1 MPTCSGQMQTHPQ
14 TWASPGA
21 PDSLTDAHPDSG
33 QARIP
38 PSSTRPLSHVREY
51 HQPKPGLIHCCQ
63 VRGEPPK
70 DPMASLLQIG
80 SDKGP
85 AHTRQKRDRRA
96 QNCAKSRMASSRG
109 HGHFCYSPPPLA
121 EAEGWR
127 FVGGECLADCHPRGF
142 YGGRKQRAQRLS
154 AEQESGESPRRK
166 GLLGL
171 VTCTEQQDPRWG
183 RGMKSLISAGLA
195 AAWGGGGSEGLRLYR
210 RGS

>member
-1 MPTCSGQMQTHPQ
+1 METG
-14 TWASPGA
+14 
-21 PDSLTDAHPDSG
+21 
-33 QARIP
+33 ARIP
-38 PSSTRPLSHVREY
+38 PSSTRPLSHVQEH

-63 VRGEPPK
+63 VRGEPTAGPPK
-70 DPMASLLQIG
+70 DPMASWLQIG
-80 SDKGP
+80 RDKGP
-85 AHTRQKRDRRA
+85 AHTRQERDRRA
-96 QNCAKSRMASSRG
+96 QNCAKSRMGSSRG

-171 VTCTEQQDPRWG
+171 VTCTEQQDPREGAEEPHLSRPGSSPGWG
-183 RGMKSLISAGLA
+183 
-195 AAWGGGGSEGLRLYR
+195 WLRR
-210 RGS
+210 PVVM